1 MLLRKIAPVV
11 GEAKANE
18 LAKIMEDK
26 IKEHRAYIKEYGTD
40 LPEVKAWEWTPYV
53 III

>member
-40 LPEVKAWEWTPYV
+40 LPEVKAWEWTHIV
-53 III
+53 N